1 MSFCTVSSQ
10 TSASKKFEQ
19 YEGEVA
25 VGTKIYFAPLVQD
38 VVGVLDTETS
48 AFSSIEAHMEPM
60 GLSCPCRYMGA
71 EAVGTLVFFG
81 PHNEDN
87 VGVLDITT
95 STFSKIDTAVAGV
108 VGDRKYSGA
117 VSVGNKVYFTPFRQ
131 DNIGVLDTTNSTF
144 STINITVNDT
154 QKYYG
159 AAAVGTTVV
168 FPPHNQHNVGVLETT
183 TGQFSTIPIDIDPY
197 GIGVFFGGLSK
208 YAGAAALGTKVY
220 MAPYNADD
228 VGVFDVATL
237 TFSTVRTVGLSTRSV
252 MKFHGAAA
260 LGARVFFAPHLQDSI
275 GVLDATTSTFSTITP
290 AAGRVLN
297 PETGGMSS
305 SVSWFGR
312 KYAGATVLGTNVY
325 FTPYARCARH
335 RTLDLTSSGASV
347 LSRACGPIATA
358 QDADAVGVLRTSEP
372 PPAATNAS
380 CAVVLPADQNDP
392 SRLPPSAPAHAALP
406 SSSRPAA
413 SPPLE
418 QLPPLLPPLLQI
430 VLIPASIFLCAS
442 IAFGVYLQRVSR
454 RSANL
459 RRSRDRA
466 QLDLQLLAH
475 QVRVQ
480 MEPPCDDGQHSCE
493 PSASIPSMPLS
504 TLDPDEPPLP
514 VARAGSRVRR
524 RRAIRAYIHGA
535 RRLFLLSGSAL
546 VVVQYRC
553 VLCRPS

>member
-1 MSFCTVSSQ
+1 MKLRLTLL
-10 TSASKKFEQ
+10 
-19 YEGEVA
+19 
-25 VGTKIYFAPLVQD
+25 APP
-38 VVGVLDTETS
+38 S
-48 AFSSIEAHMEPM
+48 RRCA
-60 GLSCPCRYMGA
+60 
-71 EAVGTLVFFG
+71 
-81 PHNEDN
+81 
-87 VGVLDITT
+87 
-95 STFSKIDTAVAGV
+95 
-108 VGDRKYSGA
+108 
-117 VSVGNKVYFTPFRQ
+117 
-131 DNIGVLDTTNSTF
+131 
-144 STINITVNDT
+144 
-154 QKYYG
+154 
-159 AAAVGTTVV
+159 
-168 FPPHNQHNVGVLETT
+168 
-183 TGQFSTIPIDIDPY
+183 
-197 GIGVFFGGLSK
+197 
-208 YAGAAALGTKVY
+208 
-220 MAPYNADD
+220 
-228 VGVFDVATL
+228 VGVFDVATS
-237 TFSTVRTVGLSTRSV
+237 TFSTVRTVGLSTHSV

-504 TLDPDEPPLP
+504 TLDPDEPPALQTTSSSGGTSSSSGATIGAKPNEEEREKPTLP
-514 VARAGSRVRR
+514 ADAAPPEVVGTEHEALETEMADAAQPQQPREPRKRR
-524 RRAIRAYIHGA
+524 CH
-535 RRLFLLSGSAL
+535 L
-546 VVVQYRC
+546 VSVKY
-553 VLCRPS
+553 L